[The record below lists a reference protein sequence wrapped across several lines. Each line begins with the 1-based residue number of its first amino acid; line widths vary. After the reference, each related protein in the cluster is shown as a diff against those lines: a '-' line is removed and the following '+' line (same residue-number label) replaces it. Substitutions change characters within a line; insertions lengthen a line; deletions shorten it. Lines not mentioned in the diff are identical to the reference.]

1 MEENNVK
8 ILITGGNGQLGQ
20 ELQHL
25 FDERQVAYQAAD
37 VKELDITNA
46 DQVEAYFAAH
56 RPEVVYHCAAYTAV
70 DKAEGEGKKVDELV
84 NAVGTKIIAQ
94 ACAKYD
100 ALLIYVSTDYV
111 FDGTRTSG
119 EYLPDDPK
127 GPRNEYGR
135 TKLLG
140 EQAVQKY
147 CTKYY
152 IVRTAWVYGQWGH
165 NFVYTML
172 NLAKTHDQLTVVAD
186 QVGRPTWTR
195 TLAEFL
201 TYLVEHQIAYG
212 VYQCSNDG
220 QCSWYEFAQEILKDQ
235 PVKVLPVSSD
245 EYPTA
250 AFRPHYSVMHLA
262 KETGFKF
269 PKWEDALHEFMGQI
283 EDK

>member
-1 MEENNVK
+1 MK

-25 FDERQVAYQAAD
+25 LDERGIAYDAAD
-37 VKELDITNA
+37 VDVLDIT
-46 DQVEAYFAAH
+46 DEAKVDTYFAKN

-70 DKAEGEGKKVDELV
+70 DKAEGEGKKVNELV
-84 NAVGTKIIAQ
+84 NAVGSEIMAK
-94 ACAKYD
+94 ACQKYD
-100 ALLIYVSTDYV
+100 ALMVYVSTDYV
-111 FDGTRTSG
+111 FDGSRTEG
-119 EYLPDDPK
+119 EYMPDDPK

-140 EQAVQKY
+140 EQVVEKY
-147 CTKYY
+147 CDKYY
-152 IVRTAWVYGQWGH
+152 IVRTAWVYGKWGH

-172 NLAKTHDQLTVVAD
+172 NLAKNHDRLTVVSD
-186 QVGRPTWTR
+186 QIGRPTWTR

-201 TYLVEHQIAYG
+201 TYLVDNKIDYG

-220 QCSWYEFAQEILKDQ
+220 QCSWYEFATEILKDKD
-235 PVKVLPVSSD
+235 VEVTPVSSD

-262 KETGFKF
+262 KETGFEF
-269 PKWEDALHEFMGQI
+269 PMWQDALAEFMKQI
-283 EDK
+283 EE